1 VNRPPHDPQP
11 IASRMA
17 ARARALTLERLRALR
32 SGLGACPEADL
43 LRRLELRIVRKDLD
57 LPRFPDV
64 AILLSRTMA
73 EPNLTVPRIVEVVRQ
88 DPEVV
93 HQVVAAASTSH
104 FARSP
109 KTLDQAIVRMG
120 LARVWKVGVGQA
132 LERVAFLV
140 PHQQEAVA
148 ALRDRGLFI
157 GELAERLAGEGRGPH
172 YMAGLFEPVGEMLV
186 HRDAPPS
193 RSGRAPAAAFV
204 RRLAA
209 DVRQL
214 LSFLAV
220 CEWGI
225 GDECASAIWFHGDPS
240 RAPEA
245 FRRTAALVAVA
256 ERTVA
261 VVADEARPCPGLPA
275 LLAAIDREA
284 LGIEGLVELAREVGD
299 ELRGRQAA

>member
-1 VNRPPHDPQP
+1 MSHPNDAL
-11 IASRMA
+11 ISSRLA
-17 ARARALTLERLRALR
+17 ARARALTLERVRKLRA
-32 SGLGACPEADL
+32 GLGDCPEADL
-43 LRRLELRIVRKDLD
+43 LRRIELRILRKDLD

-64 AILLSRTMA
+64 AILLSKTMA
-73 EPNLTVPRIVEVVRQ
+73 APNLTVNKIVEVVRQ

-104 FARSP
+104 FSKSP

-120 LARVWKVGVGQA
+120 LDRVWKVGVGQA
-132 LERVAFLV
+132 LARVAFLV

-148 ALRDRGLFI
+148 ALRDRGLLI
-157 GELAERLAGEGRGPH
+157 GEVAERLSGEGRGPH

-186 HRDAPPS
+186 HRDAPPNK
-193 RSGRAPAAAFV
+193 RGRAPAAAFV
-204 RRLAA
+204 RRLA
-209 DVRQL
+209 DDLRQL

-245 FRRTAALVAVA
+245 FQRTAALLAVA
-256 ERTVA
+256 ERAVA
-261 VVADEARPCPGLPA
+261 VVADEARPCPRLPE
-275 LLAAIDREA
+275 LLGS
-284 LGIEGLVELAREVGD
+284 LGQQRLGVEGLIELTSEVRA
-299 ELRGRQAA
+299 ELTGRMAA